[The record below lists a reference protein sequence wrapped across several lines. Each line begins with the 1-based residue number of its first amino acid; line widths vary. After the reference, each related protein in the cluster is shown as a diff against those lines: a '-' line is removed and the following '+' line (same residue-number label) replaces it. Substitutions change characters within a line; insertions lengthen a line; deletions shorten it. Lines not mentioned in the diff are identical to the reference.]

1 MSSLGSSQLDEVQLD
16 PLSEAAVARAQL
28 GLRTL
33 GLKFERN
40 QHGVRSSLREWS
52 PMWNMGASLWSVNL
66 QVFRKQ
72 GDGQAIWKLITVMVG
87 WVLSKAHLGFPSGL
101 VSKESACSAGSR
113 ETLVLSL
120 GWEDPLEK
128 RMATHSSVLAWRT
141 PWTGEPGRLQSMGL
155 QRVGHDWSDLAR
167 TWVQLPTTY
176 ASSN

>member
-52 PMWNMGASLWSVNL
+52 PMWNMAASLWSVNL
-66 QVFRKQ
+66 QVFQETRGWAGHLKADNCYGGLSLEQ
-72 GDGQAIWKLITVMVG
+72 G
-87 WVLSKAHLGFPSGL
+87 SLGLPSGL

>member
-16 PLSEAAVARAQL
+16 PLTEATVARAQP

-33 GLKFERN
+33 GLKSERN

-52 PMWNMGASLWSVNL
+52 PMWNIAASLRSINL

-72 GDGQAIWKLITVMVG
+72 GDGQAIWKLITVTVG
-87 WVLSKAHLGFPSGL
+87 WVLSKAHLGFPGGL
-101 VSKESACSAGSR
+101 VSKESACSAGSQ

-128 RMATHSSVLAWRT
+128 WMQPT
-141 PWTGEPGRLQSMGL
+141 PVFLPGEPHGQGSLAGYSPWGCKE
-155 QRVGHDWSDLAR
+155 SDMTEA
-167 TWVQLPTTY
+167 T
-176 ASSN
+176 